1 MTSWKQKLQALK
13 QKTYALFLASRDPR
27 VPRPAKILIVIAV
40 AYALSPIDLIPDFI
54 PILGY
59 VDDMLLL
66 PLAIYLA
73 IRMIPDEV
81 WQECQQQ
88 AIQQIE
94 ISSLGKHAAR
104 VIIIIWLT
112 LFVVLM
118 IWLCPILFRSG

>member
-27 VPRPAKILIVIAV
+27 VPRPAKILIVMTV

-66 PLAIYLA
+66 PLAIYLV
-73 IRMIPDEV
+73 IRMIPDDV

-88 AIQQIE
+88 AIQEIE
-94 ISSLGKHAAR
+94 TASLGKHAAR
-104 VIIIIWLT
+104 VIIIIWVAVSLT
-112 LFVVLM
+112 LI
-118 IWLCPILFRSG
+118 IWLFPLLFTAI